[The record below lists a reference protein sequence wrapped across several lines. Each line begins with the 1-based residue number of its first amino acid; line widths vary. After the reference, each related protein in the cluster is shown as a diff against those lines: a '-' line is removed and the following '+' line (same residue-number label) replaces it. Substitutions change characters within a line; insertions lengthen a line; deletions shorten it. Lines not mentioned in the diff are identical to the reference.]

1 MKTFI
6 TVFITITVAFFT
18 QAQEKVSMADFSN
31 LDNTNWTGELMYV
44 NYSDSRE
51 VTLPTTLEIKVK
63 KNKVILFTK
72 YPNESSA
79 NGKSTLE
86 LSKDGTHIGKQKITK
101 VNRMANGN
109 MEIETMY
116 EGQDDNRDATMYV
129 TYFFSNNKLSMQ
141 KEVEFKDTP
150 GKFVRNKYTYT
161 KS

>member
-6 TVFITITVAFFT
+6 TFIITMTATFFT
-18 QAQEKVSMADFSN
+18 YAQEKVSMDDFSN

-44 NYSDSRE
+44 DYSDSSK

-63 KNKVILFTK
+63 KNKVVLFTK

-79 NGKSTLE
+79 NGKSSLK
-86 LSKDGTHIGKQKITK
+86 LSKDGTHIGSQKITK
-101 VNRMANGN
+101 VHRMANGN
-109 MEIETMY
+109 MEIVTMY
-116 EGQDDNRDATMYV
+116 EGQDDNRDATMYI
-129 TYFFSNNKLSMQ
+129 TYFFSDNELSMQ